1 VSAEF
6 GPLRVRRYRVP
17 EPPPPLLP
25 QREDEASTIAP
36 DPLSS
41 EPAII
46 AEPAGIEKLAVHDEP
61 TAREPSYDEERL
73 RAAVR
78 EEAIRFA
85 SIAAARALRVALVDE
100 AAIAKYV
107 DDALRACGRGGR
119 ATVRLHP
126 RDARV
131 YRSTHDVD
139 VIGDDSCQASQ
150 VVIELPTGSLGAT
163 VDERAALLVRAA
175 AC

>member
-1 VSAEF
+1 MRCSRQAPHSQAAIE
-6 GPLRVRRYRVP
+6 VP
-17 EPPPPLLP
+17 DHGDIPAAY
-25 QREDEASTIAP
+25 EA
-36 DPLSS
+36 
-41 EPAII
+41 
-46 AEPAGIEKLAVHDEP
+46 
-61 TAREPSYDEERL
+61 PSYDEERFE
-73 RAAVR
+73 AAVR

-100 AAIAKYV
+100 ATLARYV

-126 RDARV
+126 RDARA
-131 YRSTHDVD
+131 YRPTRDLEVVS
-139 VIGDDSCQASQ
+139 DDSCEAGQ

-163 VDERAALLVRAA
+163 ADERAALLVRAA

>member
-1 VSAEF
+1 M
-6 GPLRVRRYRVP
+6 
-17 EPPPPLLP
+17 
-25 QREDEASTIAP
+25 
-36 DPLSS
+36 S
-41 EPAII
+41 E
-46 AEPAGIEKLAVHDEP
+46 ELAVHDEP
-61 TAREPSYDEERL
+61 RARDEASYDEERF

-107 DDALRACGRGGR
+107 DDALRACGHGGR

-139 VIGDDSCQASQ
+139 VVGDDSCEVGQ
-150 VVIELPTGSLGAT
+150 VVIELPTGSFGAT